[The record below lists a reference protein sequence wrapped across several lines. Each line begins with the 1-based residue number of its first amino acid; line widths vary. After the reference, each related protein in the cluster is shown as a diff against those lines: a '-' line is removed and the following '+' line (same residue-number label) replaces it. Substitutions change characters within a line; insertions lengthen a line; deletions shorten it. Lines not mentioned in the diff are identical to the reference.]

1 MLIHFILF
9 IVTLNAALKL
19 KLANKAKP
27 VNPAASDGLVYKI
40 SEISQKCTSQFI
52 NPMQSYINTM
62 TSKRRMVTISRF
74 DPWEEKKDY
83 IKPTETL

>member
-9 IVTLNAALKL
+9 IVTLNAALKP

-27 VNPAASDGLVYKI
+27 VNPAASEGLVHKI

-52 NPMQSYINTM
+52 NPMQLYINTM
-62 TSKRRMVTISRF
+62 TSKQRMVMISRF
-74 DPWEEKKDY
+74 DPWRKK
-83 IKPTETL
+83 KTT